1 MAPQALGF
9 FSEKPGAVSSGN
21 APLANNSHDIAL
33 KPFLQTH
40 FGRMPPELRE
50 RVFIELLAT
59 PPSHAGHD
67 FTTISPA
74 HRKSTT
80 APQRFVHIKASW
92 RQVTQTCR
100 QIYVESRAIFFA
112 AKSYYLAKPQ
122 ELTKLL
128 GIHSMLWPPL
138 FRLDSITALCLR
150 DFVREVSLYTKE
162 QIDEIMS
169 NPNDYRSRA
178 NTRQQLAERSFKM
191 LNASFRYSIKHLKN
205 LRTIGLCFLVSEE
218 TMYVDLLY
226 CLTGIQKG
234 LVEFVDA
241 SHWLIRPQKPG
252 DVWSIQYACFSN
264 GCYGKGKDNEAISY
278 DRLRIERDVTDIDS
292 RAPELKEGDERYV
305 EVQIQWPVMEKP
317 PQEPLSSNEGDMD
330 WLPASDSSDPDLSSP
345 AFSETRIELPQ
356 NQVEDNTL
364 EETSEYEESFA
375 DLVPDSNETDQSLFI
390 GLDSEDSRDP
400 QIATDA
406 DQEEDGSL
414 LQIASE
420 EVSEPQLATQSDHPT
435 ETPSPSSSSALIAHD
450 APVPTAS
457 DRVFLPE
464 TDDET
469 QNDTGAS
476 DPAALAEDLPHNDE
490 SPAKSKTQIGQ
501 VHQSLVDRVKG
512 RSRRKMVKYLLGSR
526 RRPLLEISK
535 SPNPHTEEEM
545 EAYEEWQESTISGTP
560 VQEKKGPHKVEGSP
574 PPFGKLREL
583 PMDDP
588 PMASTAETPQRE
600 RHLAASRAPLRLL
613 VRFIQAGTLF
623 LLSLILAMITHPTKT
638 SSDDRH
644 SKNETIQ
651 LQKEPLSQEI

>member
-1 MAPQALGF
+1 MAPQTLGF
-9 FSEKPGAVSSGN
+9 FSERPGAVSSEN
-21 APLANNSHDIAL
+21 ASLANNSHDIAL

-80 APQRFVHIKASW
+80 APQRFVHFKASW

-100 QIYVESRAIFFA
+100 QIYVESRPIFFA

-122 ELTKLL
+122 ELRMLL
-128 GIHSMLWPPL
+128 GIRPMLWPPL
-138 FRLDSITALCLR
+138 FWLDSITALCLK
-150 DFVREVSLYTKE
+150 DFVRDIPVYTKE

-178 NTRQQLAERSFKM
+178 NTRQQLTERSVKM
-191 LNASFRYSIKHLKN
+191 LNPSFRYSIKHLKN

-226 CLTGIQKG
+226 CLTDIQKG

-264 GCYGKGKDNEAISY
+264 GSYGKGKDDEAIPY
-278 DRLRIERDVTDIDS
+278 DRLRLERDVTDIDS

-317 PQEPLSSNEGDMD
+317 PQEPLGSNEGDMD
-330 WLPASDSSDPDLSSP
+330 WLTASDSSEPDLSSP
-345 AFSETRIELPQ
+345 AFSETRLELPQ
-356 NQVEDNTL
+356 DQVEDNTL
-364 EETSEYEESFA
+364 EVTSEYEEPFA
-375 DLVPDSNETDQSLFI
+375 DLLLDSNETDQSLFV

-457 DRVFLPE
+457 DRGILPE
-464 TDDET
+464 SDDET

-490 SPAKSKTQIGQ
+490 SPAKSKTQIDQ
-501 VHQSLVDRVKG
+501 VQQSLGDRVKG
-512 RSRRKMVKYLLGSR
+512 SNYLLG
-526 RRPLLEISK
+526 LEISK

-545 EAYEEWQESTISGTP
+545 EAYEEWHDSTLSGAP
-560 VQEKKGPHKVEGSP
+560 VQKKKGPHKVEGSP

-588 PMASTAETPQRE
+588 PMASTAETPQKE

-623 LLSLILAMITHPTKT
+623 LLSLILAMITRPAKT

-644 SKNETIQ
+644 SKNEPIQ
-651 LQKEPLSQEI
+651 LQKETLSQEI

>member
-9 FSEKPGAVSSGN
+9 FSERPGAVSSEN
-21 APLANNSHDIAL
+21 AQLANNSHDIAL

-100 QIYVESRAIFFA
+100 QIYVESRPIFFA

-128 GIHSMLWPPL
+128 GIYSILWPPL

-150 DFVREVSLYTKE
+150 DFVREVLLYTKE

-191 LNASFRYSIKHLKN
+191 LKPNFRYSIKHLKN

-218 TMYVDLLY
+218 TMYVDLLH

-241 SHWLIRPQKPG
+241 FHWLIRPQKPG

-264 GCYGKGKDNEAISY
+264 GFYGKGKDDEAIPY
-278 DRLRIERDVTDIDS
+278 DRLSLERDVTDIDS

-305 EVQIQWPVMEKP
+305 AVQIQWPVMEKP
-317 PQEPLSSNEGDMD
+317 PQEPLGSNEGDMD
-330 WLPASDSSDPDLSSP
+330 WPTASDSSDPGVSSP
-345 AFSETRIELPQ
+345 AFSETRLELPQ
-356 NQVEDNTL
+356 DQVEDNTL
-364 EETSEYEESFA
+364 EVTSEYEEPFA
-375 DLVPDSNETDQSLFI
+375 DLVLDSNEADQSLFV

-400 QIATDA
+400 QMATDA

-420 EVSEPQLATQSDHPT
+420 EVSEPRLATQSDHPT
-435 ETPSPSSSSALIAHD
+435 EIPSPLSSSALIAHD

-464 TDDET
+464 TDNET
-469 QNDTGAS
+469 KNDTGAS

-490 SPAKSKTQIGQ
+490 SPAKSKTQIDQ
-501 VHQSLVDRVKG
+501 VQQTLGDRVKG
-512 RSRRKMVKYLLGSR
+512 RSRRKTSNYLLG
-526 RRPLLEISK
+526 LEISK

-545 EAYEEWQESTISGTP
+545 EDYEEWQESTISGTP
-560 VQEKKGPHKVEGSP
+560 VQKKKGPHKVEGSP
-574 PPFGKLREL
+574 PPCGKLREL

-588 PMASTAETPQRE
+588 PMASTAETPQKE
-600 RHLAASRAPLRLL
+600 RHLAVSRAPLRLL

-623 LLSLILAMITHPTKT
+623 LLSLILAIITRPAKT

-644 SKNETIQ
+644 SKNEPIK